1 MVKNTQVISQ
11 RLLNISEL
19 FYSIQG
25 ESTYAGLPCVF
36 IRLAGCN
43 LRCHYCD
50 ARYTYEEAHAA
61 MALEVILSFVDG
73 YPEAIV
79 EITGGEPLLQENV
92 FPLMAELVARNRT
105 VLLETN
111 GSLPIDTIPPEVI
124 VIMDI
129 KTPDSGSA
137 DSLASG
143 NIAAAKIRNEN
154 VPGSCEIK
162 FVLTSKDDY
171 TWARDLVNRHA
182 LNTSGP
188 VLFSPVKGQLVPA
201 DLAAWIL
208 QDQLAVRLQLQLHTL
223 IWPHLSRGV

>member
-1 MVKNTQVISQ
+1 MVKDLADISE
-11 RLLNISEL
+11 RFLNISEL

-36 IRLAGCN
+36 IRLTGCN
-43 LRCHYCD
+43 LRCRYCD
-50 ARYTYEEAHAA
+50 ARYTYEEAHAE
-61 MALEVILSFVDG
+61 MTLEGILSFVDG
-73 YPEAIV
+73 YPGALV
-79 EITGGEPLLQENV
+79 EITGGEPLLQDNV
-92 FPLMAELVARNRT
+92 FPLMAELVARGRT

-111 GSLPIDTIPPEVI
+111 GSLPIDMVAPEVI
-124 VIMDI
+124 VVMDI

-143 NIAAAKIRNEN
+143 NIAAARARNKN
-154 VPGSCEIK
+154 IPGSCEIK
-162 FVLTSKDDY
+162 FVLSGRDDY
-171 TWARDLVNRHA
+171 TWARDLVNQHGLKA
-182 LNTSGP
+182 SGP
-188 VLFSPVKGQLVPA
+188 TLFSPVKGQFSPA

>member
-1 MVKNTQVISQ
+1 MNIQPVSH

-43 LRCHYCD
+43 LRCRYCD
-50 ARYTYEEAHAA
+50 ARYTYDEAHAA

-73 YPEAIV
+73 YPGAIV

-92 FPLMAELVARNRT
+92 YPLMAELVARKRT

-111 GSLPIDTIPPEVI
+111 GSLPIAAVPPEVV

-137 DSLASG
+137 NSLAAD
-143 NIAAAKIRNEN
+143 NIGAAKTRNEN
-154 VPGSCEIK
+154 IRGSCEIK
-162 FVLTSKDDY
+162 FVLTGKDDY
-171 TWARDLVNRHA
+171 SWARDLVKEHV
-182 LNTSGP
+182 LHTSCP
-188 VLFSPVKGQLVPA
+188 TLFSPVKNELSPA

>member
-36 IRLAGCN
+36 IRLSGCN

-61 MALEVILSFVDG
+61 MALDMILSFVDG
-73 YPEAIV
+73 YPGAIV

-92 FPLMAELVARNRT
+92 LPLMAELVARKRI

-111 GSLPIDTIPPEVI
+111 GSLPIDTVPPEVV

-129 KTPDSGSA
+129 KTPGSGSA
-137 DSLASG
+137 DSLATG
-143 NIAAAKIRNEN
+143 NIAVARARNEN
-154 VPGSCEIK
+154 IRGSCEIK
-162 FVLTSKDDY
+162 FVLTGKDDY
-171 TWARDLVNRHA
+171 IWARDLVKKHA
-182 LNTSGP
+182 LHTSCP
-188 VLFSPVKGQLVPA
+188 ALFSPVKNELSPA

>member
-1 MVKNTQVISQ
+1 MIKNTQPVLQ
-11 RLLNISEL
+11 RPLSISEL

-36 IRLAGCN
+36 IRLSSCN

-50 ARYTYEEAHAA
+50 ARYTYDEAHAA

-73 YPEAIV
+73 YPGAIV

-92 FPLMAELVARNRT
+92 YPLMAELVARNRT

-111 GSLPIDTIPPEVI
+111 GSLPIDTVPPEVV

-137 DSLASG
+137 DSLAAG
-143 NIAAAKIRNEN
+143 NIAAAKARNKN

-162 FVLTSKDDY
+162 FVLTGKDDY
-171 TWARDLVNRHA
+171 IWARDLVKEHV
-182 LNTSGP
+182 LHTSCHT
-188 VLFSPVKGQLVPA
+188 LFSPVKSELSPA

>member
-1 MVKNTQVISQ
+1 MAQPLT
-11 RLLNISEL
+11 LEISEL

-36 IRLAGCN
+36 IRLSGCN

-61 MALEVILSFVDG
+61 MALEVILSFVEG
-73 YPEAIV
+73 YPGAIV

-92 FPLMAELVARNRT
+92 LPLMAELVARKRT

-111 GSLPIDTIPPEVI
+111 GSLPIDMVPPEVV

-137 DSLASG
+137 DSLADG
-143 NIAAAKIRNEN
+143 NIGAAKARNTN
-154 VPGSCEIK
+154 IPGSCEIK
-162 FVLTSKDDY
+162 FVLTGKNDY
-171 TWARDLVNRHA
+171 LWARNLVHKHA
-182 LNTSGP
+182 LNLNSPT
-188 VLFSPVKGQLVPA
+188 LFSPVRGRLSPA

>member
-1 MVKNTQVISQ
+1 MAQELISD
-11 RLLNISEL
+11 LTLNISEL

-43 LRCHYCD
+43 LRCRYCD
-50 ARYTYEEAHAA
+50 ARYTYDEAHAA

-73 YPEAIV
+73 YPGAIV

-92 FPLMAELVARNRT
+92 YPLMAELVARKRT

-111 GSLPIDTIPPEVI
+111 GSLSIAAVPPEVV

-137 DSLASG
+137 DSLAAG
-143 NIAAAKIRNEN
+143 NIGAAKARNEN
-154 VPGSCEIK
+154 IRGSCEIK
-162 FVLTSKDDY
+162 FVLTGKDDY
-171 TWARDLVNRHA
+171 SWARDLVKEHA
-182 LNTSGP
+182 LHTSCP
-188 VLFSPVKGQLVPA
+188 TLFSPVKNELSPA

>member
-1 MVKNTQVISQ
+1 MIKNTQPVLQ
-11 RLLNISEL
+11 RPLNISEL

-61 MALEVILSFVDG
+61 MALEVILSFVEG
-73 YPEAIV
+73 YPDAIV

-92 FPLMAELVARNRT
+92 YPLMAELVARKRT

-111 GSLPIDTIPPEVI
+111 GSLPIDTVPPEVI

-137 DSLASG
+137 DSLAPG
-143 NIAAAKIRNEN
+143 NITAAKARNEN
-154 VPGSCEIK
+154 IRGSCEIK
-162 FVLTSKDDY
+162 LVLIGKDDY
-171 TWARDLVNRHA
+171 IWARDLVNRHV
-182 LNTSGP
+182 LHTSCP
-188 VLFSPVKGQLVPA
+188 TLFSPVKNELSPA

>member
-1 MVKNTQVISQ
+1 MVKDAVNISQ

-43 LRCHYCD
+43 LRCRYCD
-50 ARYTYEEAHAA
+50 ARYTYEEAHATMA
-61 MALEVILSFVDG
+61 MDGILSFVDS
-73 YPEAIV
+73 YPGALV
-79 EITGGEPLLQENV
+79 EITGGEPLLQKNV
-92 FPLMAELVARNRT
+92 HPLLEQLVAKGRT

-111 GSLPIDTIPPEVI
+111 GSLPIDTIAPEVI

-143 NIAAAKIRNEN
+143 NIVFAKERNRT

-162 FVLTSKDDY
+162 FVLTGRNDY
-171 TWARDLVNRHA
+171 LWARDLVTREA
-182 LNTSGP
+182 LNMSCPT
-188 VLFSPVKGQLVPA
+188 LFSPVKGELSPE
-201 DLAAWIL
+201 DLATWIL
-208 QDQLAVRLQLQLHTL
+208 QDHLAVRLQLQLHTL
-223 IWPHLSRGV
+223 IWPHLSRGI

>member
-1 MVKNTQVISQ
+1 
-11 RLLNISEL
+11 
-19 FYSIQG
+19 
-25 ESTYAGLPCVF
+25 
-36 IRLAGCN
+36 
-43 LRCHYCD
+43 
-50 ARYTYEEAHAA
+50 

-73 YPEAIV
+73 YPDALV

-92 FPLMAELVARNRT
+92 LPLMVELVARKRT

-111 GSLPIDTIPPEVI
+111 GSLPIDTVPPEVV

-137 DSLASG
+137 DSLAPG
-143 NIAAAKIRNEN
+143 NITAAKARDEN
-154 VPGSCEIK
+154 IPGSCEIK
-162 FVLTSKDDY
+162 FVLTGKDDY
-171 TWARDLVNRHA
+171 IWARDLVNRDVLH
-182 LNTSGP
+182 TSCP
-188 VLFSPVKGQLVPA
+188 TLFSPAKGQLSPA

>member
-1 MVKNTQVISQ
+1 MIKNIQPVSQ
-11 RLLNISEL
+11 RHLNISEL

-43 LRCHYCD
+43 LRCQYCD
-50 ARYTYEEAHAA
+50 ARYTYDEAHAA

-73 YPEAIV
+73 YPGAIV

-92 FPLMAELVARNRT
+92 LPLMAELVARKRT

-111 GSLPIDTIPPEVI
+111 GSLPIAAVTPEVV

-129 KTPDSGSA
+129 KAPDSGSA
-137 DSLASG
+137 DSLAAG
-143 NIAAAKIRNEN
+143 NIGAAKARNEN
-154 VPGSCEIK
+154 IRGSCEIK
-162 FVLTSKDDY
+162 FVLTGKDDY
-171 TWARDLVNRHA
+171 SWARDLVKEHA
-182 LNTSGP
+182 LHTSCP
-188 VLFSPVKGQLVPA
+188 TLFSPVKNELSPA

>member
-1 MVKNTQVISQ
+1 MVKDAVDISQ
-11 RLLNISEL
+11 RLLSISEL

-43 LRCHYCD
+43 LRCRYCD
-50 ARYTYEEAHAA
+50 ARYTYEESHAE
-61 MALEVILSFVDG
+61 MALDVILSFVDG
-73 YPEAIV
+73 YPGALV

-92 FPLMAELVARNRT
+92 FPLMEQLVVRKRT

-111 GSLPIDTIPPEVI
+111 GSLPIDTIAPEVI
-124 VIMDI
+124 VVMDI

-143 NIAAAKIRNEN
+143 NIAAAKARNKN
-154 VPGSCEIK
+154 IPGSCEIK
-162 FVLTSKDDY
+162 FVLTGRDDY
-171 TWARDLVNRHA
+171 TWARDLVSQHG
-182 LNTSGP
+182 LNANGP
-188 VLFSPVKGQLVPA
+188 TLFSPVKGQLNPA
-201 DLAAWIL
+201 DLATWIL